1 MNIHD
6 NNNSIF
12 DDIELDEMQKN
23 KNYEIGFKLYR
34 KFFYVVIFIA
44 YGMFAFSR
52 EVIPTV
58 MSGAIFLIAL
68 VFFVIHAAK
77 TAKAGVMN
85 IKFAKAYSKEWI
97 MPFWIALTII
107 CVIGIICIDSNTRE
121 FIMLTATLIS
131 NIIVS
136 IFAKKNMRVLTEQ
149 LKEDESDE

>member
-1 MNIHD
+1 MNFYD
-6 NNNSIF
+6 DSNSIF

-34 KFFYVVIFIA
+34 NFFYVVIFIT
-44 YGMFAFSR
+44 YGIFAFSR

-58 MSGAIFLIAL
+58 MSGALFLTAL

-97 MPFWIALTII
+97 MPFWIAMIII
-107 CVIGIICIDSNTRE
+107 CVIFIIFLDSNTRE
-121 FIMLTATLIS
+121 FMMLTATLLS

-136 IFAKKNMRVLTEQ
+136 IFAKKNMRVLAEQ
-149 LKEDESDE
+149 IKEEE

>member
-1 MNIHD
+1 MNFYD
-6 NNNSIF
+6 DRNSIF

-34 KFFYVVIFIA
+34 NFFYVVIFIT
-44 YGMFAFSR
+44 YGIFAFSR

-58 MSGAIFLIAL
+58 MSGALFLTAL

-97 MPFWIALTII
+97 MPFWIAMIII
-107 CVIGIICIDSNTRE
+107 CVIFIIFLDSNTRE
-121 FIMLTATLIS
+121 FMMLTATLLS

-136 IFAKKNMRVLTEQ
+136 IFAKKNMRVLAEQ
-149 LKEDESDE
+149 IKEEE